1 MLISIVIPCYNSQD
15 TIEKVVDLC
24 VEEFKKIDGYECEFV
39 LVNDYSKDKTYESI
53 KRCADKYSF
62 VKGIDLAKNFGQH
75 NAIMAGLQHTN
86 GALIMGM
93 DDDMQTHPS
102 QIHKFIEKMNEG
114 YDLVYGRYQTR
125 KFFWLKNLTSKISDF
140 IVWHMIERPKGITAC
155 SFWLAKKYVRDEII
169 KYDNYNLYL
178 QVLFYRTTNHIA
190 NVDIEHF
197 SREVGTSNYTF
208 KKLFRLFL
216 SCINYTVIPLRIS
229 MLLGGI
235 FAVIGV
241 IGALVVFVRRILDPT
256 MVLGWSSLMCAMFLF
271 FGIVLFMLGIVG
283 EYIGKIMLNL
293 NKTPQYV
300 VRETINVTAKK
311 PEIKPEMEQQM
322 KLEIKPEIKPQVDV
336 EMRSQVRTEIETKEY
351 QENEVAATTDRGET
365 E

>member
-1 MLISIVIPCYNSQD
+1 
-15 TIEKVVDLC
+15 
-24 VEEFKKIDGYECEFV
+24 
-39 LVNDYSKDKTYESI
+39 
-53 KRCADKYSF
+53 
-62 VKGIDLAKNFGQH
+62 
-75 NAIMAGLQHTN
+75 
-86 GALIMGM
+86 
-93 DDDMQTHPS
+93 
-102 QIHKFIEKMNEG
+102 MNEG

-125 KFFWLKNLTSKISDF
+125 KFSWLKNLTSKISDF